1 MRSWILFAL
10 MSLTSATAIA
20 QAQGPAVPMPTG
32 PREILDAAFARYHLL
47 GPAPTPWHLSAMVT
61 VFDSKGE
68 HPQQGTLDMIY
79 AGPKEW
85 RVRYDL
91 PDFKQT
97 RTRTKTED
105 GLFLEG
111 DQTDVPYLLG
121 LAYHQMFHP
130 APSARDYEG
139 VTPAI
144 REAKFDTTTLT
155 CVMLNGR
162 IDDVAKPENIPL
174 GLFPGYCVGPDRP
187 TLRIAYFFGGDTVA
201 VYNKI
206 GRFRGNE
213 VPTDL
218 SVMMGGKKMV
228 EVQVTE
234 LQAVTNLP
242 EDTFAHGPEAHLV
255 SNGPAGVAGTVW
267 EGHIL
272 KKVEPY
278 YPERAR
284 RNRVQGAVLI
294 HAVIG
299 RGGNMQELRLISAP
313 DVDLAAA
320 AMVAVREWK
329 YRPTLLNGIPAS
341 VSTTITVNF
350 NIR

>member
-1 MRSWILFAL
+1 MRSRILFAL
-10 MSLTSATAIA
+10 ISLISATANA
-20 QAQGPAVPMPTG
+20 QTQGFAVPMPTG
-32 PREILDAAFARYHLL
+32 PREILDAAFARYHLF
-47 GPAPTPWHLSAMVT
+47 GPTPTPWHLSAMIT

-79 AGPKEW
+79 AGPREW
-85 RVRYDL
+85 RIRYDF

-97 RTRTKTED
+97 KTKD
-105 GLFLEG
+105 GTFLEG
-111 DQTDVPYLLG
+111 NQDDAPYLLG
-121 LAYHQMFHP
+121 LAYREMFHP
-130 APSARDYEG
+130 APAAADYEG

-162 IDDVAKPENIPL
+162 IEDAPKPESIPI

-187 TLRIAYFFGGDTVA
+187 TLRIAYLFGGDIVA

-218 SVMMGGKKMV
+218 SVMSGGKKLV

-255 SNGPAGVAGTVW
+255 TNEPAGVAGTVAA
-267 EGHIL
+267 GGIL
-272 KKVEPY
+272 NKVAPH
-278 YPERAR
+278 YPESAR
-284 RNRVQGAVLI
+284 RNRIQGTVLI

-299 RGGNMQELRLISAP
+299 RGGNMQELRIVSAP
-313 DVDLAAA
+313 DVDLAVA

-329 YRPTLLNGIPAS
+329 YRPYLLNGIPTS

-350 NIR
+350 NIQ